1 MKIGTWKK
9 WGKKQ
14 GVKAFSGAETANIEA
29 DSWEDEEG
37 KKVFLSLHLL
47 HRKFRI
53 TFGPMLTNLQSQNYL
68 APES

>member
-14 GVKAFSGAETANIEA
+14 GVKAFKGAETNFEA

-37 KKVFLSLHLL
+37 KKVFFSLHLL
-47 HRKFRI
+47 
-53 TFGPMLTNLQSQNYL
+53 
-68 APES
+68 